1 MGFHEF
7 AVNKFCGM
15 VNKIDTKRLKAQSP
29 PSGVEC
35 AFDVLYGSDKLYN
48 LLDVYYPEGKLNEKL
63 PVIIDV
69 HGGAWY
75 YGTKDINKYY
85 CMEIA
90 AKGYKVVNISYRLLL
105 KGGVFPNNL
114 SDLFYAQEWVYK
126 NADKFGFDLNN
137 AYIVGDSAGAHLAA
151 MVLAVK
157 CDEKLK
163 SELGFD
169 SKIDF
174 KAAGFICGVFDIEY
188 YRKRLKIPAVRFF
201 LKSFFGNDY
210 KSNKFVPYATIKN
223 CKVESFPPVFMAT
236 GEKDFMRGQVLSFKQ
251 VLDDRGV
258 ENELCDL
265 KSKKHKLNHVYPVI
279 FPLWEESEFVTNNM
293 LEFFKSYGV

>member
-35 AFDVLYGSDKLYN
+35 AFDVLYGEDKLYN

-114 SDLFYAQEWVYK
+114 SDLFYAQEWAYK

-151 MVLAVK
+151 MALAVK

-188 YRKRLKIPAVRFF
+188 YRKRLKIPAVGFF
-201 LKSFFGNDY
+201 LKSFFGKDY
-210 KSNKFVPYATIKN
+210 KTNKFLPYVTIKN
-223 CKVESFPPVFMAT
+223 CKVETFPPVFMVT
-236 GEKDFMRGQVLSFKQ
+236 GNKDFMRKQVLSFKQ

-265 KSKKHKLNHVYPVI
+265 KGKKHRLNHVYPVI

-293 LEFFKSYGV
+293 LEFFKNYGV